1 MTAILLCDMIK
12 DTKNSLIQQL
22 KYHVLRLEAEQ
33 LGKQQLENYLCSLLQ
48 GTVSS

>member
-1 MTAILLCDMIK
+1 MIK

-22 KYHVLRLEAEQ
+22 KYYVLRLAAEQ
-33 LGKQQLENYLCSLLQ
+33 LGKQQLENYLCSFLQ